1 MSENNYGNNQGN
13 AQNPYAAQQ
22 PNSSAQSSYGQDY
35 GQAPSAQNTYGQDY
49 GQSASAQ
56 NTYGQAQQQNA
67 TPQNSTQQNQYGQ
80 FGAQP
85 SSQNAYGQN
94 AAQGT
99 SAQGASAQNTYGQ
112 QQYGYGQDASYQA
125 QPAQQNQY
133 GYGQD
138 ASYQAQPAQQNQYGY
153 GQDASYQA
161 QPADYNYQQN
171 SYQQQPQQDA
181 YGYGQPAGYPYAA
194 PVTKKA
200 PGMALAAMILGIAA
214 VLTGFFV
221 FGALLGI
228 AAIILGALSLKKT
241 KEVGAGKA
249 FALTGIITG
258 AVSVLISIC
267 MLFVYISFFQTAE
280 KCLEVGTEDGHGNV
294 VCQIGDNPNNRMTVP
309 AHR

>member
-35 GQAPSAQNTYGQDY
+35 GQAPAAQNTYGQDY

-56 NTYGQAQQQNA
+56 NTYGQTQQQNA
-67 TPQNSTQQNQYGQ
+67 TPQNSAQQNQYGQ

-94 AAQGT
+94 V
-99 SAQGASAQNTYGQ
+99 AQGASAQNTYGQ

-138 ASYQAQPAQQNQYGY
+138 ASYQ
-153 GQDASYQA
+153 S

-194 PVTKKA
+194 PIVKKA
-200 PGMALAAMILGIAA
+200 PGMALAAMILGI
-214 VLTGFFV
+214 VGVVTGFFV

-228 AAIILGALSLKKT
+228 AAIILGALSLKKV
-241 KEVGAGKA
+241 KEAGAGKG
-249 FALTGIITG
+249 FAITGIVTG
-258 AVSVLISIC
+258 AVAVLFSLC
-267 MLFVYISFFQTAE
+267 MLFVYISVAQTAE
-280 KCLEVGTEDGHGNV
+280 KCLEVGTDDGHGNV

>member
-56 NTYGQAQQQNA
+56 NSYGQAQQ
-67 TPQNSTQQNQYGQ
+67 NSGQQSSAQQSQYGQ

-85 SSQNAYGQN
+85 SSQNAYGQS
-94 AAQGT
+94 A
-99 SAQGASAQNTYGQ
+99 AQGASAQNTYGQ

-133 GYGQD
+133 GYGQE
-138 ASYQAQPAQQNQYGY
+138 
-153 GQDASYQA
+153 ASYQA

-194 PVTKKA
+194 PIVKKA
-200 PGMALAAMILGIAA
+200 PGMALAAMILGI
-214 VLTGFFV
+214 VGIVTGFFV

-228 AAIILGALSLKKT
+228 AAIILGALSLKKV
-241 KEVGAGKA
+241 KEAGAGKG
-249 FALTGIITG
+249 FAITGIVTG
-258 AVSVLISIC
+258 AVAVLFSLC
-267 MLFVYISFFQTAE
+267 MLFVYISVAQTAE
-280 KCLEVGTEDGHGNV
+280 KCLEVGTDDGHGNV
-294 VCQIGDNPNNRMTVP
+294 VCQVGDNPNNRMTVP

>member
-35 GQAPSAQNTYGQDY
+35 GQAPAAQNTYGQDY
-49 GQSASAQ
+49 GQNASAQ
-56 NTYGQAQQQNA
+56 NNYGQTQQNA
-67 TPQNSTQQNQYGQ
+67 TPQNSAQQNQYGQ

-94 AAQGT
+94 VAQGT
-99 SAQGASAQNTYGQ
+99 SAQGAAAQGASAQNTYGQ
-112 QQYGYGQDASYQA
+112 Q
-125 QPAQQNQY
+125 QY

-214 VLTGFFV
+214 VLTGFLV
-221 FGALLGI
+221 FGILLGI

>member
-22 PNSSAQSSYGQDY
+22 PNSSAQGSYGQDY

-56 NTYGQAQQQNA
+56 NTYGQTQQQNA
-67 TPQNSTQQNQYGQ
+67 TPQNSAQQNQYGQ

-94 AAQGT
+94 VAQGT
-99 SAQGASAQNTYGQ
+99 SAQGAAAQGASAQNTYGQ
-112 QQYGYGQDASYQA
+112 QQYGYGQE
-125 QPAQQNQY
+125 
-133 GYGQD
+133 
-138 ASYQAQPAQQNQYGY
+138 
-153 GQDASYQA
+153 ASYQA

-214 VLTGFFV
+214 VLTGFLV
-221 FGALLGI
+221 FGILLGI

>member
-80 FGAQP
+80 FGAQS

-94 AAQGT
+94 VAQGT
-99 SAQGASAQNTYGQ
+99 SAQGVAAQGAAAQNTYGQ
-112 QQYGYGQDASYQA
+112 Q
-125 QPAQQNQY
+125 QY

-214 VLTGFFV
+214 VLTGFLV

-267 MLFVYISFFQTAE
+267 MLFVFISFYQTTQ
-280 KCLEVGTEDGHGNV
+280 KCLEVGTDDGHGNV
-294 VCQIGDNPNNRMTVP
+294 VCQIGDNPNNRMTVS
-309 AHR
+309 ARH

>member
-22 PNSSAQSSYGQDY
+22 PNSSAQSSYGQNY
-35 GQAPSAQNTYGQDY
+35 GQAPATQNTYGQDY

-56 NTYGQAQQQNA
+56 NSYGQTQQNTTA
-67 TPQNSTQQNQYGQ
+67 QNAPQQNQYGQ
-80 FGAQP
+80 FGAKS
-85 SSQNAYGQN
+85 SSQNAYGLN
-94 AAQGT
+94 AAEGT
-99 SAQGASAQNTYGQ
+99 SAQGASAQGAAAQNSYGQ
-112 QQYGYGQDASYQA
+112 TQPVQQ
-125 QPAQQNQY
+125 
-133 GYGQD
+133 
-138 ASYQAQPAQQNQYGY
+138 QYGY

-171 SYQQQPQQDA
+171 SYQQHPQQDA
-181 YGYGQPAGYPYAA
+181 YGYGQPARYPYAA

-214 VLTGFFV
+214 VLTGFLV

-228 AAIILGALSLKKT
+228 AAIILGVLSLKKT

-258 AVSVLISIC
+258 AVSILISIC
-267 MLFVYISFFQTAE
+267 MLFVAISLVQATQ

-294 VCQIGDNPNNRMTVP
+294 VCQIGDNPNNRMTVS

>member
-22 PNSSAQSSYGQDY
+22 PNSSAQGSYGQDY

-56 NTYGQAQQQNA
+56 NTYGQTQQQNA
-67 TPQNSTQQNQYGQ
+67 AQQNSAQQNQYGQ

-85 SSQNAYGQN
+85 SSQNAYGQT
-94 AAQGT
+94 ATQGT
-99 SAQGASAQNTYGQ
+99 SAQGASAQNAYGQ
-112 QQYGYGQDASYQA
+112 
-125 QPAQQNQY
+125 AQQQY

-194 PVTKKA
+194 PIVKKA
-200 PGMALAAMILGIAA
+200 PGMALAAMILGI
-214 VLTGFFV
+214 VGVVTGFFV
-221 FGALLGI
+221 FGVLLGI
-228 AAIILGALSLKKT
+228 AAIILGALSLKKV
-241 KEVGAGKA
+241 KEAGAGKG
-249 FALTGIITG
+249 FAITGIVTG
-258 AVSVLISIC
+258 AVAVLFSLG
-267 MLFVYISFFQTAE
+267 MLFVYISVAQTAE
-280 KCLEVGTEDGHGNV
+280 KCLEVGTDDGHGNV

>member
-67 TPQNSTQQNQYGQ
+67 TPQNSAQQNQYGQ

-85 SSQNAYGQN
+85 SSQTAYGQN
-94 AAQGT
+94 VAQGT
-99 SAQGASAQNTYGQ
+99 SAQGAATQNTYG
-112 QQYGYGQDASYQA
+112 QA
-125 QPAQQNQY
+125 QPAQQQY

-228 AAIILGALSLKKT
+228 AAIILGALSLKKV

-267 MLFVYISFFQTAE
+267 MLFVYISFFQTTE
-280 KCLEVGTEDGHGNV
+280 KCLEVGTDDGHGNV

>member
-22 PNSSAQSSYGQDY
+22 PNSSAQSSYGQNY
-35 GQAPSAQNTYGQDY
+35 GQAPATQNTYGQDY

-56 NTYGQAQQQNA
+56 NSYGQTQQNTTA
-67 TPQNSTQQNQYGQ
+67 QNAPQQNQYGQ
-80 FGAQP
+80 FGAKS
-85 SSQNAYGQN
+85 SSQNAYGLN
-94 AAQGT
+94 AAEGT
-99 SAQGASAQNTYGQ
+99 SAQGASAQGAAAQNSYGQ
-112 QQYGYGQDASYQA
+112 TQPVQQ
-125 QPAQQNQY
+125 
-133 GYGQD
+133 
-138 ASYQAQPAQQNQYGY
+138 QYGY

-171 SYQQQPQQDA
+171 SYQQHPQRDA
-181 YGYGQPAGYPYAA
+181 YGYGQPARYPYAA

-214 VLTGFFV
+214 VLTGFLV

-228 AAIILGALSLKKT
+228 AAIILGVLSLKKT

-258 AVSVLISIC
+258 AVSILISIC

-294 VCQIGDNPNNRMTVP
+294 VCQIGDNPNNRMTVS
-309 AHR
+309 ARH

>member
-35 GQAPSAQNTYGQDY
+35 GQAPAAQNTYGQDY

-56 NTYGQAQQQNA
+56 NTYGQTQQQNA
-67 TPQNSTQQNQYGQ
+67 TPQNSAQQNQYGQ

-94 AAQGT
+94 VAQGT
-99 SAQGASAQNTYGQ
+99 SAQGAATQNTYGQAQPAQ
-112 QQYGYGQDASYQA
+112 QQYGYGQDASYQG

-133 GYGQD
+133 GYGQ
-138 ASYQAQPAQQNQYGY
+138 G
-153 GQDASYQA
+153 ASYQA

-214 VLTGFFV
+214 VLTGFLV

-228 AAIILGALSLKKT
+228 AAIILGALSLKKV
-241 KEVGAGKA
+241 KEAGAGKG
-249 FALTGIITG
+249 FAITGIVTG
-258 AVSVLISIC
+258 AVAVLFSLC
-267 MLFVYISFFQTAE
+267 MLFVYISVAQTAE
-280 KCLEVGTEDGHGNV
+280 KCLEVGTDNGHGNV

>member
-22 PNSSAQSSYGQDY
+22 PNSSAQGSYGQDY

-56 NTYGQAQQQNA
+56 NTYGQTQQQNA
-67 TPQNSTQQNQYGQ
+67 TPQNSAQQNQYGQ

-94 AAQGT
+94 AAQGA
-99 SAQGASAQNTYGQ
+99 SAQGAAAQNTYGQ
-112 QQYGYGQDASYQA
+112 A
-125 QPAQQNQY
+125 QPAQQQY

-228 AAIILGALSLKKT
+228 AAIILGVLSLKKV
-241 KEVGAGKA
+241 KEAGAGKA

-267 MLFVYISFFQTAE
+267 MLFVFISFYQTTQ
-280 KCLEVGTEDGHGNV
+280 KCLEVGTDDGHGNV

-309 AHR
+309 ARH

>member
-22 PNSSAQSSYGQDY
+22 PNSSAQSSYGQNY
-35 GQAPSAQNTYGQDY
+35 GQAPATQSTYGQDY

-56 NTYGQAQQQNA
+56 NSYGQTQQNTTA
-67 TPQNSTQQNQYGQ
+67 QNAPQQNQYGQ
-80 FGAQP
+80 FGAQS

-94 AAQGT
+94 AAQGI
-99 SAQGASAQNTYGQ
+99 SAQGASAQGAAAQNPYG
-112 QQYGYGQDASYQA
+112 QA
-125 QPAQQNQY
+125 QPVQQ
-133 GYGQD
+133 
-138 ASYQAQPAQQNQYGY
+138 QYGY

-214 VLTGFFV
+214 VLTGFLV

-228 AAIILGALSLKKT
+228 AAIILGVLSLKKT
-241 KEVGAGKA
+241 KKVGAGKA

-258 AVSVLISIC
+258 AVSILISIC
-267 MLFVYISFFQTAE
+267 MLFVAISLVQATQ

-294 VCQIGDNPNNRMTVP
+294 VCQIGDNPNNRMTVS

>member
-13 AQNPYAAQQ
+13 AQNPYAAQP

-94 AAQGT
+94 VAQGT
-99 SAQGASAQNTYGQ
+99 SAQGVAAQGASAQNTYGQ
-112 QQYGYGQDASYQA
+112 Q
-125 QPAQQNQY
+125 QY

-228 AAIILGALSLKKT
+228 AAIILGVLSLKKV
-241 KEVGAGKA
+241 KEAGAGKA

-267 MLFVYISFFQTAE
+267 MLFVFISFYQTTQ

-294 VCQIGDNPNNRMTVP
+294 VCQIGDNPNNRMTVS
-309 AHR
+309 ARH